1 VYAVILIPT
10 QEVTLTD
17 QSTEVAT
24 FDRAAEFALY
34 DPDLDF
40 RKIIAEAGPDAY
52 FTKGFRL
59 VDKADLIGVP
69 HAIVAVT
76 YREGHT
82 RNGTRGDYV
91 SIEAVVA
98 DSDTLKSPPVAGQ
111 LPNPLT
117 VFPNE
122 PVIYNDSGTGV
133 RRAITE
139 HLQSIGAIDVGP
151 AIKDFSP
158 YDKQY
163 QLWAHGADR
172 VIDGY
177 SVNPDGTKFRYI
189 AVRGL
194 RVSEYEYEGGDAETY
209 YFG

>member
-1 VYAVILIPT
+1 MVEPSSPS
-10 QEVTLTD
+10 QEVTLT
-17 QSTEVAT
+17 QPSAELAT
-24 FDRAAEFALY
+24 FDRATEFALY

-59 VDKADLIGVP
+59 VEKADLIGVP
-69 HAIVAVT
+69 HAIVAAT

-91 SIEAVVA
+91 SLEAIVA

-111 LPNPLT
+111 LPSPLT

-122 PVIYNDSGTGV
+122 PVIYNDSGTGI
-133 RRAITE
+133 RRDITE
-139 HLQSIGAIDVGP
+139 HLHNSGVIDVGP
-151 AIKDFSP
+151 AIEDFNRF
-158 YDKQY
+158 DKQY
-163 QLWAHGADR
+163 QLWTSGAEY
-172 VIDGY
+172 VIDGL
-177 SVNPDGTKFRYI
+177 SVYPDGSKFRYI